1 MTVGEILKMLESS
14 EEYVRDRITVSDEFI
29 EMAKVMLPYDFE
41 RIKDK
46 EKDYQD
52 LIRLLNSDKP
62 NV

>member
-41 RIKDK
+41 RIQTK

-52 LIRLLNSDKP
+52 LLDLIRCVNP

>member
-1 MTVGEILKMLESS
+1 MTVGDTLKMLENSKNYA
-14 EEYVRDRITVSDEFI
+14 EDRMTVSDEFI

-41 RIKDK
+41 RIEFK

-52 LIRLLNSDKP
+52 ILDLIRCVDP